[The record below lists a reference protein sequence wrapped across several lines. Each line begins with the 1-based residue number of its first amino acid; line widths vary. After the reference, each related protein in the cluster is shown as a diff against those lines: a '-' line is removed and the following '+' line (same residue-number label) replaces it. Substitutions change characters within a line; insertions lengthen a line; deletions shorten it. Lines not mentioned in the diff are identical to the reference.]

1 MLRVTFAGW
10 YWRKFPFYYYDDD
23 GEVWKSSWTVVW
35 CSAKFEFFKLKG
47 ISLACTMRWVQV
59 QRNVI
64 SHPNVL
70 ESFTATSVAIFL
82 GSSRGSTKFEKKL
95 QTSTSHLKMVIK
107 FICQLFYPSLLSLSP
122 ARVYEDRGDF
132 FFSFHFLVFSFRRQR
147 RHRRRATVLS
157 EWLNVECVGLRA
169 SLEWLIIWSM
179 LIVVIADDTH
189 TTQRQ

>member
-1 MLRVTFAGW
+1 
-10 YWRKFPFYYYDDD
+10 
-23 GEVWKSSWTVVW
+23 
-35 CSAKFEFFKLKG
+35 
-47 ISLACTMRWVQV
+47 
-59 QRNVI
+59 
-64 SHPNVL
+64 
-70 ESFTATSVAIFL
+70 
-82 GSSRGSTKFEKKL
+82 
-95 QTSTSHLKMVIK
+95 MVIK

-147 RHRRRATVLS
+147 RHHCRATVLS

-189 TTQRQ
+189 NTAAIIRILKLIHTFRRCRRRFCSSPRRCRRWSISSDSFNVHVVKMENCELARSRWSRERVKEKWEEWEKLG